1 MAANKFSFM
10 DILNAQ
16 SKADTK
22 AAAVTEYTEIYLNPY
37 DVEETES
44 NFYSQESIEELAG
57 RRYTCCRTAT
67 AAADTKRRRLYGH
80 TRRLRRRATIYLKSG
95 AAAESEEY

>member
-22 AAAVTEYTEIYLNPY
+22 AAAVTEYKKYI
-37 DVEETES
+37 
-44 NFYSQESIEELAG
+44 
-57 RRYTCCRTAT
+57 
-67 AAADTKRRRLYGH
+67 
-80 TRRLRRRATIYLKSG
+80 
-95 AAAESEEY
+95 

>member
-1 MAANKFSFM
+1 MAAANKFSFM

-44 NFYSQESIEELAG
+44 NFYSQESI
-57 RRYTCCRTAT
+57 
-67 AAADTKRRRLYGH
+67 
-80 TRRLRRRATIYLKSG
+80 
-95 AAAESEEY
+95 

>member
-22 AAAVTEYTEIYLNPY
+22 VAAVTEYTEIYLNPY
-37 DVEETES
+37 DVEGNRKQLLQSRE
-44 NFYSQESIEELAG
+44 YRRAG
-57 RRYTCCRTAT
+57 RRYTCRRT
-67 AAADTKRRRLYGH
+67 AAADSIRQNRRQ
-80 TRRLRRRATIYLKSG
+80 I
-95 AAAESEEY
+95 

>member
-37 DVEETES
+37 DVEETLLQPREHRR
-44 NFYSQESIEELAG
+44 AG
-57 RRYTCCRTAT
+57 RHYTCCRTAT
-67 AAADTKRRRLYGH
+67 ADSIRQNRRQ
-80 TRRLRRRATIYLKSG
+80 I
-95 AAAESEEY
+95 